1 MANPLGAFSP
11 DLVAAGW
18 FDETMQPAGWLDQG
32 SITIEAGG
40 VDVAVTL
47 DVGAVVVSGQAPSA
61 ASGVSAAASVGAVAV
76 AGFAPI
82 AVASASASVGVGS
95 AEILGFAPAV
105 VAGSSV
111 TALPGLGAVVIASG
125 AVTVSVGVS
134 AGLGLGDVAISGLAP
149 LPSISVAIGV
159 GLGGLN
165 IVGFAPAVSITYKNV
180 TCNLVSRT
188 GFPMGGLASLQ
199 WAWFDSIDPSAFGA
213 PSAVGL
219 GATNPLGALAL
230 NVSGTSLPEGENGTL
245 VLRSSDGVLIGAFT
259 LPVGIAA

>member
-1 MANPLGAFSP
+1 MVAGYAPEVMVGAG
-11 DLVAAGW
+11 AALL
-18 FDETMQPAGWLDQG
+18 AG
-32 SITIEAGG
+32 
-40 VDVAVTL
+40 DVAVE
-47 DVGAVVVSGQAPSA
+47 GFAPSA
-61 ASGVSAAASVGAVAV
+61 SV
-76 AGFAPI
+76 
-82 AVASASASVGVGS
+82 
-95 AEILGFAPAV
+95 
-105 VAGSSV
+105 
-111 TALPGLGAVVIASG
+111 
-125 AVTVSVGVS
+125 
-134 AGLGLGDVAISGLAP
+134 
-149 LPSISVAIGV
+149 SVAIGV

-165 IVGFAPAVSITYKNV
+165 VVGFSPTISITYKNV